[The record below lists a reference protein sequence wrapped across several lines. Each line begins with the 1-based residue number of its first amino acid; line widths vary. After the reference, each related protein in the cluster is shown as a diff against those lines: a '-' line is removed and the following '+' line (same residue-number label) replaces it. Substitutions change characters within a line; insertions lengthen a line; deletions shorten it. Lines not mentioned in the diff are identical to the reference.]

1 MDFRSHAFRTGLVIG
16 IPLLILLGLE
26 LFHRW
31 LRKQDAEISAT
42 LQRRDEKRW

>member
-1 MDFRSHAFRTGLVIG
+1 MDFSSHAFRTGLVIG

-31 LRKQDAEISAT
+31 VRKQNVQISAT
-42 LQRRDEKRW
+42 LQRRDE

>member
-1 MDFRSHAFRTGLVIG
+1 LVIG